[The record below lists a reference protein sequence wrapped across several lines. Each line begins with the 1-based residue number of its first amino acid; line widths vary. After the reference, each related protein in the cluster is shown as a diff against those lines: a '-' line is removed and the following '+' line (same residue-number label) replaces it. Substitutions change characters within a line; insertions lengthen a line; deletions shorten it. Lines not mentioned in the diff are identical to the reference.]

1 MNKVDGLSLEELD
14 LLGRTKNVCPIS
26 AFLDWNIDGLKD
38 MIWDRLDLIR
48 VYTKPRGEM
57 PD

>member
-1 MNKVDGLSLEELD
+1 MD
-14 LLGRTKNVCPIS
+14 LLGKSKNVCPI
-26 AFLDWNIDGLKD
+26 AARVEWNLDGLKD
-38 MIWDRLDLIR
+38 MIWNRLDLLR